1 MVEAWRALA
10 VAAEN
15 PFALPDWQAAWCAA
29 HPQDAPRTFVCRRE
43 DGAVAGVLPLVVRR
57 SGRRRVVL
65 AAGDG
70 AADFCAPACAPPDC
84 AAVAHAVLGALAGAP
99 RAWELWRLER
109 VIAGSAWS
117 GALAAAA
124 RPAGFAVLPWRA
136 EPPLVVADLSD
147 HDDLID
153 AKQRRDIARLRRRL
167 ERDHTVVMR
176 TSEGPAEARRDLG
189 ELLRLHAAR
198 WGPGTFP
205 APVRAFHADFAARA
219 AEQGWLRLHTLEVDG
234 RPAAVL
240 YGWRLNTRA
249 FAYSQAFDPAYARSA
264 VGISLLVTAVEQAAA
279 EGCAR
284 FDMLRG
290 DEQHK
295 QRFRISSHALESHLV
310 ARRRSPAVLEALA
323 ASSARRAWA
332 RLPAR
337 GRSLVGRLT
346 SR

>member
-1 MVEAWRALA
+1 MVAAWRALA

-43 DGAVAGVLPLVVRR
+43 NGVVAGVLPLVVRTR
-57 SGRRRVVL
+57 GRRRTVL
-65 AAGDG
+65 APGDG
-70 AADFCAPACAPPDC
+70 AADFCAPACAPADN
-84 AAVAHAVLGALAGAP
+84 AAVAQAVLRELAGAP
-99 RAWELWRLER
+99 RTWELWRLER
-109 VIAGSAWS
+109 CVAGSAWS
-117 GALAAAA
+117 DAIVAAA

-136 EPPLVVADLSD
+136 EPPLIVADVSD
-147 HDDLID
+147 RDDLID
-153 AKQRRDIARLRRRL
+153 AKQGRDIARLRRRL
-167 ERDHTVVMR
+167 DRDHAVVMR
-176 TSEGPAEARRDLG
+176 TSDGPEEARRDFA

-205 APVRAFHADFAARA
+205 APVRAFHADFAVRA
-219 AEQGWLRLHTLEVDG
+219 AKHGWLRLHTLEVDG

-240 YGWRLNTRA
+240 YGWRLNARA
-249 FAYSQAFDPAYARSA
+249 FAYSQAFDPAYARYA
-264 VGISLLVTAVEQAAA
+264 VGISLLVNAVEQAAA
-279 EGCAR
+279 EGCEC

-295 QRFRISSHALESHLV
+295 QRFRITSHPLESHVV
-310 ARRRSPAVLEALA
+310 AHRSSPAVLEALA
-323 ASSARRAWA
+323 GSSAWRAWA
-332 RLPAR
+332 RLPPR